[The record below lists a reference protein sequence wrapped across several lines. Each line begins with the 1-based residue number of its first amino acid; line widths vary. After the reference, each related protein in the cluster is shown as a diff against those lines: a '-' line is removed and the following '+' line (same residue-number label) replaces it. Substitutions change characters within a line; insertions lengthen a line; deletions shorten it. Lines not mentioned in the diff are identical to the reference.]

1 MDDGTYVC
9 TVGVNG
15 MYVRIC
21 TLRLM
26 FVLCALYVL
35 CVPCVLYVMCALYRI
50 VYHIVKKLRSIKFH
64 DFALEQTHH
73 GINLAICMLV

>member
-9 TVGVNG
+9 TVGVKG

-26 FVLCALYVL
+26 FVLRALY
-35 CVPCVLYVMCALYRI
+35 VLYVMCALYHI
-50 VYHIVKKLRSIKFH
+50 VYCIVEKIRSIKFH
-64 DFALEQTHH
+64 DFTLEQTFR
-73 GINLAICMLV
+73 GINFPICMLV